1 MDFRASVAISRT
13 VGFFHFLPR
22 CGVSGFLKVQETGG
36 ERFRRRDRR
45 GAIQTESVQ
54 SRNDLPV
61 LEK

>member
-45 GAIQTESVQ
+45 GVNTNTVSAIPQ
-54 SRNDLPV
+54 
-61 LEK
+61 